1 MTITAIIAFI
11 FVFGVLVAVH
21 EFGHFIV
28 AKKTGVLV
36 REFSIGMGP
45 KLLSWYRNHTAYTIR
60 ILPVGGYVRMAG
72 MDDDPD
78 LEAGQRLLLKFDDQG
93 QVIQMDTR
101 VDENVGGLPFQVDQF
116 DLTDALTLTGYQN
129 DSQEVETLKVNHDAT
144 IVDTNGIE
152 TQIAPRDTWVQS
164 AKIRSRI
171 LINFAGPFMN
181 FVLAFVVFTSWAF
194 MQPSIPSAE
203 PVIGS
208 VMAGSAAQQAGLQ
221 ADDRVKS
228 VNGHTVKYFSDFV
241 QDVSSSRGRPVKIVV
256 SRHNQEKAYIVTP
269 VVSKTDQ
276 PNQQQIGVT
285 SKNYTDIG
293 SRLKYGISATGSSI
307 VQVSDKLLH
316 IFDGG
321 FSLNKLGGPVMLA
334 RETSDASKAGFLNV
348 LFLTALLSVNLGIIN
363 LLPIPPLDGGKLVL
377 NFTEGI
383 IRRPLPHVVEN
394 SIAIAGAVFVMGL
407 MVAVTINDILR

>member
-36 REFSIGMGP
+36 REFAIGMGP

-78 LEAGQRLLLKFDDQG
+78 LEAGQRLLLKFNDQG

-129 DSQEVETLKVNHDAT
+129 DSQEAETLKVNHDAT
-144 IVDTNGIE
+144 IIDTNGVE

-171 LINFAGPFMN
+171 LINFAGPLMN

-203 PVIGS
+203 PVIGT
-208 VMAGSAAQQAGLQ
+208 VAAGSAAQQAGLQ
-221 ADDRVKS
+221 VNDRVKS
-228 VNGHTVKYFSDFV
+228 VNGHTVKTFFDFSD
-241 QDVSSSRGRPVKIVV
+241 DVSASRGRPVKIVV
-256 SRHNQEKAYIVTP
+256 SRHNQEKTYIVTP
-269 VVSKTDQ
+269 VVNKAG
-276 PNQQQIGVT
+276 NQQQIGVT
-285 SKNYTDIG
+285 GKNYTDFG
-293 SRLKYGISATGSSI
+293 SRLAYGISVTGGSI
-307 VQVSDKLLH
+307 FQVSDKLLH
-316 IFDGG
+316 LFDGG
-321 FSLNKLGGPVMLA
+321 FSLNKLGGPVMIA
-334 RETSDASKAGFLNV
+334 RDTSEASKYGFLSV
-348 LFLTALLSVNLGIIN
+348 LFLTATLSINLGIIN

-377 NFTEGI
+377 NFTEGV
-383 IRRPLPHVVEN
+383 IRRPLPQVVEN